1 MWISIIGDDSLT
13 CKREEHNENDK
24 SAVAIIWDDCV
35 SKKIVGHV
43 PLNWSKVAS
52 KFLQLK
58 NHHIR
63 VELTGMR
70 LDWDSKY
77 LQTIFFGDARVIT
90 WVKNS
95 LGKLDNEFHV
105 KVKKCVK

>member
-13 CKREEHNENDK
+13 CEREEHNENNK
-24 SAVAIIWDDCV
+24 SAAAIIWVDYV
-35 SKKIVGHV
+35 SKMMLGHV
-43 PLNWSKVAS
+43 PLNWSKIAS
-52 KFLQLK
+52 KFLQLT

-63 VELTGMR
+63 VEVCWIGTRNTCKL
-70 LDWDSKY
+70 
-77 LQTIFFGDARVIT
+77 FFYGDARVIT

-95 LGKLDNEFHV
+95 LEKLDNEFHV